1 MTDRS
6 GGEYRRLSRGDTGG
20 FRAHEGEPLA
30 FREALRWRGG
40 SARGY
45 RLRVDAGVSATEP
58 ETPAKDDRH
67 ELSLSVLVLDES
79 TSGGGRSRP
88 GGRMLLVHTRRAAD

>member
-58 ETPAKDDRH
+58 ETPAKDDPR
-67 ELSLSVLVLDES
+67 ERRPR
-79 TSGGGRSRP
+79 GRA
-88 GGRMLLVHTRRAAD
+88 LLHPLT